1 MAQKKR
7 KERRYVPYGVA
18 HIHSTFNNT
27 IITITD
33 PNGAVL
39 AWASGRVFLQGNKE
53 RHALCCSIGIGECC
67 KESST
72 DLRDEGNR
80 CFRKGTWPRAR
91 DSHKS
96 LAGSWFGC

>member
-1 MAQKKR
+1 VAQKKR

-39 AWASGRVFLQGNKE
+39 AWASGGFFFKEQGKARLMLLNWHRRVLQKKVQQTYGMKE
-53 RHALCCSIGIGECC
+53 IDVS
-67 KESST
+67 
-72 DLRDEGNR
+72 
-80 CFRKGTWPRAR
+80 
-91 DSHKS
+91 
-96 LAGSWFGC
+96 